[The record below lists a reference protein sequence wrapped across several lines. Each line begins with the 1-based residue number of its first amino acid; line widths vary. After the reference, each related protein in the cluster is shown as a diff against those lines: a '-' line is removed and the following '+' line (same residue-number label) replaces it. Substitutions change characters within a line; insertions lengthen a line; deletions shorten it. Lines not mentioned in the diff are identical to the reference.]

1 MTRTP
6 ECRAAFR
13 DLVTAATRSDSGPAP
28 VHAARCGSC
37 AAEFQRLARVAGE
50 LRIALAPTP
59 LDELAARRIA
69 AAAGARRL
77 PGRTNPASGAAW
89 AAAACLLL
97 GALAPSGV
105 RSGSAAEV
113 RAIAGDEFAVQELL
127 TAFGLT
133 HVPGAIDVVLE
144 RAERTLSEI
153 EGVVEK
159 PGGNLPWS
167 ADEDWD
173 VPPRQRGEGAE
184 APRRVKSRL
193 ATVRLGRDAAPPG
206 EARPVPPAGS
216 ESDVAACGERT

>member
-13 DLVTAATRSDSGPAP
+13 DLLTAATRSEFGLAPA
-28 VHAARCGSC
+28 HAARCGSC
-37 AAEFQRLARVAGE
+37 AAEFQGLARVAGA

-59 LDELAARRIA
+59 LDELTARRIA
-69 AAAGARRL
+69 AAAGVRRL
-77 PGRTNPASGAAW
+77 PGRTNRASGAAW

-105 RSGSAAEV
+105 RPGSAAEV
-113 RAIAGDEFAVQELL
+113 RAIAGDDVAVQELL

-133 HVPGAIDVVLE
+133 YVPGAIDVVLE

-159 PGGNLPWS
+159 PGANLPWS
-167 ADEDWD
+167 AEEDWD
-173 VPPRQRGEGAE
+173 APPRQPGEGAE
-184 APRRVKSRL
+184 APRRMNSRL
-193 ATVRLGRDAAPPG
+193 ATVRVGRNAAPPRD
-206 EARPVPPAGS
+206 ARSVPPAGS
-216 ESDVAACGERT
+216 KSDVAACGERT